1 MTKVEYL
8 AKLDKYLRKLPKEDY
23 QEAMDYFS
31 EYFEEAG
38 PENEAQVIAELGTPK
53 EAARD
58 IISRLLD
65 EKIIDQ
71 EKTPKSRV
79 SRVWLAILAIL
90 SAPVT
95 LPLALFLF
103 LAVITILALGVAAI
117 AVVLSLGVAFL
128 TSGIYMLFDSWS
140 YLNISFSATALSFG
154 LGLLALG
161 LSLLALLAAGAVCKV
176 VGRSIVNLA
185 RKTENKRRKL

>member
-1 MTKVEYL
+1 MTKVDYL

-71 EKTPKSRV
+71 EKRPKSRV
-79 SRVWLAILAIL
+79 SVVWLAILAIL
-90 SAPVT
+90 ATPVA
-95 LPLALFLF
+95 LPLALVLF

-128 TSGIYMLFDSWS
+128 TSGIYILFDSWS

-161 LSLLALLAAGAVCKV
+161 LSLLTLLAAGAVCKV
-176 VGRSIVNLA
+176 VGRSIINLA

>member
-79 SRVWLAILAIL
+79 SMVWLAILAIL

-103 LAVITILALGVAAI
+103 LAVITILAHGVAAI

>member
-79 SRVWLAILAIL
+79 SIVWLAILAIL

>member
-79 SRVWLAILAIL
+79 SMVWLAILAIL

-140 YLNISFSATALSFG
+140 YPNISFSATALSFG

>member
-1 MTKVEYL
+1 MTKVDYL

-79 SRVWLAILAIL
+79 SMVWLAILAIL

-95 LPLALFLF
+95 LTLALFLF

-140 YLNISFSATALSFG
+140 YLNISFSTTALSFG